1 MSTAE
6 TTNRATKEMKE
17 LALEFH
23 EENKLANMHAGAAK
37 KARGYLMR
45 LMEEKSIKLF
55 SFNDQ
60 NWGAVDVEIA
70 SGRSTSVVDMK
81 KLRAIVADDEKLLS
95 VCSMSKTDVAKF
107 FGTAIAES
115 VSKSV
120 PSAENVQVKAA
131 R

>member
-1 MSTAE
+1 MSTTE

-17 LALEFH
+17 LALEFFT
-23 EENKLANMHAGAAK
+23 ENNQANDHANAAK
-37 KARGYLMR
+37 KARKSLMG
-45 LMEEKSIKLF
+45 LMLDKGMKLF
-55 SFNDQ
+55 RFNDPVL
-60 NWGAVDVEIA
+60 GTLDVEIA

-120 PSAENVQVKAA
+120 PSAENVQVKTA